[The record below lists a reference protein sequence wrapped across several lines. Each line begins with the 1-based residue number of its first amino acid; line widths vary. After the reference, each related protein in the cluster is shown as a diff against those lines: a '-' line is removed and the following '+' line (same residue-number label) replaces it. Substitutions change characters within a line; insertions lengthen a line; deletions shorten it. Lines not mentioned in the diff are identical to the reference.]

1 MSKQVLPYDNVRT
14 PKKEQVAQM
23 FDGIAWRYDF
33 LNHFLSLGI
42 DRYWR
47 RRALKLIKNSPQL
60 ILDVATGTA
69 DFAIEAVRLDPDK
82 IIGIDISKQML
93 KIGKEKVQTK
103 HLDNIIELEEGEV
116 EELRF
121 DDNTFDAIIVA
132 FGMRNFGDIEKGLLE
147 MHRVLKHGKE
157 LIVLEFS
164 SPKGWLLR
172 SVYQFYFH
180 RILPV
185 IGRLV
190 SKEKSA
196 YTYLPRSVKAFPEGK
211 ELLNKF
217 ESAGYKVFN
226 CIPLTLGICT
236 IYQCEKS

>member
-1 MSKQVLPYDNVRT
+1 
-14 PKKEQVAQM
+14 
-23 FDGIAWRYDF
+23 
-33 LNHFLSLGI
+33 
-42 DRYWR
+42 
-47 RRALKLIKNSPQL
+47 
-60 ILDVATGTA
+60 
-69 DFAIEAVRLDPDK
+69 
-82 IIGIDISKQML
+82 
-93 KIGKEKVQTK
+93 
-103 HLDNIIELEEGEV
+103 
-116 EELRF
+116 
-121 DDNTFDAIIVA
+121 
-132 FGMRNFGDIEKGLLE
+132 MRNFGDIEKGLLE